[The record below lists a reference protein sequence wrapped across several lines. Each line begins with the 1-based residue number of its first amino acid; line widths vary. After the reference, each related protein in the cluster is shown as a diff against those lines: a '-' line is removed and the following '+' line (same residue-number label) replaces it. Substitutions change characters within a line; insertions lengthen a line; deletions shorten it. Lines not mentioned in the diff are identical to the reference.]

1 MNGEKEKTSE
11 EIKELVIARL
21 DIMPS
26 NYKLSIGG
34 KGTFTK
40 EDLIR
45 HVKADDS
52 IGNQIVE
59 MQLHFIKAL
68 TSGQFI
74 QTINQNG

>member
-34 KGTFTK
+34 KGTFNK
-40 EDLIR
+40 EDLIK
-45 HVKADDS
+45 HVKADDP
-52 IGNQIVE
+52 IGNQIVK

-68 TSGQFI
+68 TTGKFI
-74 QTINQNG
+74 QILNQNE